1 MIGKVISGRYQII
14 QNLGGGGFG
23 QTFLAEDLQLPD
35 HHKCVVKR
43 LQPASSDTFVLE
55 IASRLF
61 ETEARVLHK
70 LGNHD
75 RIPRLLAHRI
85 IRYAGISVASA
96 LRGKRTREFIPF
108 SLF

>member
-14 QNLGGGGFG
+14 QSLGGGGFG

-43 LQPASSDTFVLE
+43 LQPTSNENFIWE

-61 ETEARVLHK
+61 
-70 LGNHD
+70 
-75 RIPRLLAHRI
+75 
-85 IRYAGISVASA
+85 
-96 LRGKRTREFIPF
+96 
-108 SLF
+108 